1 MARYTVS
8 SLTLSVRCLLCPLQ
22 SMSIAEQKRLQ
33 QLITKHKEDYHAM
46 HRDRLLNVMQETE
59 AVLKKRIALYNKL
72 QAL

>member
-1 MARYTVS
+1 
-8 SLTLSVRCLLCPLQ
+8 
-22 SMSIAEQKRLQ
+22 MSIAEQKRLQ